1 MYLYTKVTGE
11 ICMNKFI
18 VDGRYAELLNY
29 YGIRVE
35 EALRKAELP
44 GDTFCHKAPVMKE
57 EAYYRFMDAAGALI
71 IDPQIPVQI
80 ACTDQIESFSPPIFA
95 SYCSKNG
102 NVCIERLAR
111 YKKLIGPMV
120 FQVQKENG
128 HTEVVLTTETAK
140 YELPQFLVETEFVFL
155 VGIIRKATKETITP
169 IAVNMKKPV
178 TDTAFSNFLGCT
190 AVPAEHDGI
199 VFLDSD
205 LEIPFISYNES
216 MWDYFEPEL
225 SRRLAELDIDE
236 STSARVRCALTELI
250 PGGACTVEDVAAKM
264 GMSKRTLQ
272 RKLREEQTTFQKQL
286 NNTREMLALHYI
298 RNTDIST
305 NDIAYLLGYQELNS
319 FLRAFAVWT
328 GMSVTEYKKRI

>member
-1 MYLYTKVTGE
+1 
-11 ICMNKFI
+11 MNKFI
-18 VDGRYAELLNY
+18 VDGRYAELLNG

-35 EALRKAELP
+35 EALRKVGLP

-57 EAYYRFMDAAGALI
+57 EAYYQFMDAVGSLI
-71 IDPQIPVQI
+71 TDPQIPVQI

-102 NVCIERLAR
+102 SVCIERLAR
-111 YKKLIGPMV
+111 YKKLIGPMA
-120 FQVQKENG
+120 FQIQKGNG
-128 HTEVVLTTETAK
+128 HTEVVLTTETAN
-140 YELPQFLVETEFVFL
+140 YELPQFLVETEFAFL
-155 VGIIRKATKETITP
+155 VGIIRKAAKETIKP

-178 TDTAFSNFLGCT
+178 TDTAFSNFLGCMAT
-190 AVPAEHDGI
+190 SAEHDGI
-199 VFLDSD
+199 VFQDSD

-216 MWDYFEPEL
+216 MWEYFEPEL
-225 SRRLAELDIDE
+225 SKRLAQLDIDE
-236 STSARVRCALTELI
+236 STSARVRSALTELI
-250 PGGACTVEDVAAKM
+250 PGGACAIEDVAVKI

-272 RKLREEQTTFQKQL
+272 RKLSEEQTTFQKQL

-319 FLRAFAVWT
+319 FLRAFTVWT

>member
-1 MYLYTKVTGE
+1 MD
-11 ICMNKFI
+11 KFI

-29 YGIRVE
+29 YGVHVE

-44 GDTFCHKAPVMKE
+44 GDTFCHKVPAMRE
-57 EAYYRFMDAAGALI
+57 ESYYRFMDAVGSLI
-71 IDPQIPVQI
+71 IDPQIPIQI
-80 ACTDQIESFSPPIFA
+80 ACTNQIESFSPPIFA

-111 YKKLIGPMV
+111 YKRLIGPMA
-120 FQVQKENG
+120 FQIQKESG
-128 HTEVVLTTETAK
+128 HTEVILTTETAG
-140 YELPQFLVETEFVFL
+140 YELPQFLVETEFIFL
-155 VGIIRKATKETITP
+155 VGIIRKATRETIMP
-169 IAVNMKKPV
+169 IVVNMKKPV
-178 TDTAFSNFLGCT
+178 ADAAFSDFLGCMVAPT
-190 AVPAEHDGI
+190 GHNSI
-199 VFLDSD
+199 VFRDSD

-236 STSARVRCALTELI
+236 STSARVRSALTELI
-250 PGGACTVEDVAAKM
+250 PGGACAIEDVAAKI

-272 RKLREEQTTFQKQL
+272 RKLSEEQTTFQKQL

-298 RNTDIST
+298 RNTNIST

-319 FLRAFAVWT
+319 FLRAFAAWT
-328 GMSVTEYKKRI
+328 GMSVTEYKKRT

>member
-1 MYLYTKVTGE
+1 MYLYTKAAGE

-71 IDPQIPVQI
+71 IDPQIPIQI

-120 FQVQKENG
+120 FQVQKEDG

-178 TDTAFSNFLGCT
+178 TDTAFSNF
-190 AVPAEHDGI
+190 
-199 VFLDSD
+199 
-205 LEIPFISYNES
+205 
-216 MWDYFEPEL
+216 WDVRQCLRNMMALYFW
-225 SRRLAELDIDE
+225 I
-236 STSARVRCALTELI
+236 LI
-250 PGGACTVEDVAAKM
+250 W
-264 GMSKRTLQ
+264 R
-272 RKLREEQTTFQKQL
+272 
-286 NNTREMLALHYI
+286 
-298 RNTDIST
+298 
-305 NDIAYLLGYQELNS
+305 YLLSVITNLCGIIS
-319 FLRAFAVWT
+319 SRSCRGGLRNW
-328 GMSVTEYKKRI
+328 I